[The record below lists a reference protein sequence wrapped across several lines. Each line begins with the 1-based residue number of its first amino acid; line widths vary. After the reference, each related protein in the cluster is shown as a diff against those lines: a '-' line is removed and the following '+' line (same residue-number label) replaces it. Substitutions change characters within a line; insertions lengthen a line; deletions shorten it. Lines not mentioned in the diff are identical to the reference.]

1 MEVLKNIN
9 PEKLY
14 DFDESGIDLE
24 INSEYGFCKQG
35 SRLEIPI
42 SGKRGKRLNILATR
56 DSGNNLLSPKI
67 YESTI
72 DKKIFK
78 NYLKEDLFPNI
89 PRGSYLR
96 LDNAKF
102 HHDSKDEIA
111 DKNIETIA
119 DIAKEFGITLLY
131 LPSYSPDL
139 NPIERKWSWLKHWYR
154 KLRSKYEDKREL
166 LEFLLGIRKNASLI

>member
-1 MEVLKNIN
+1 LI
-9 PEKLY
+9 
-14 DFDESGIDLE
+14 
-24 INSEYGFCKQG
+24 
-35 SRLEIPI
+35 
-42 SGKRGKRLNILATR
+42 
-56 DSGNNLLSPKI
+56 
-67 YESTI
+67 
-72 DKKIFK
+72 
-78 NYLKEDLFPNI
+78 
-89 PRGSYLR
+89 
-96 LDNAKF
+96 NAKF